1 MIDEATRPDEFADM
15 AKPWLTERELD
26 LLRAI
31 HNGEV
36 VSEHRR
42 HRWGFYRRNIGVVT
56 ALVERLEA
64 KDAITVSGPGKPQ
77 ITIAAEAL
85 PLIGAGR

>member
-1 MIDEATRPDEFADM
+1 MQ
-15 AKPWLTERELD
+15 KPWLTERELD

-36 VSEHRR
+36 ISEHRR
-42 HRWGFYRRNIGVVT
+42 HRWGFYRRNIGSVN
-56 ALVERLEA
+56 ALIERLETKGAISLSTIRPGA
-64 KDAITVSGPGKPQ
+64 KPD

-85 PLIGAGR
+85 P